1 MMDAHR
7 AERYLNIASEIKK
20 SIEENA
26 WDGSWYRRAYFDN
39 GIPLG
44 SAENTECKID
54 SLAQSW
60 AVISGAGNKDRIN
73 TAFESLEH
81 YLINREIGIIMLLT
95 PPFDEEDLKPGYIK
109 SYIPGVRENGGQYTH
124 AAAWVVMAY
133 ALMGSG
139 DKAWDLYNML
149 VPINHTNNAMEVS
162 RYKVEPYVMAADVYA
177 VHPHAGRGGWSWY
190 TGASGWM
197 YRVALQHILGF
208 NLRGNKLVV
217 NPTIPKGWKEYQIEY
232 LYMDTNY
239 LIVIKNPE
247 QLNTGIK
254 SILVDGDLNAQSNE
268 IQLINDGNFHNVEIL
283 MG

>member
-1 MMDAHR
+1 MNEAYR
-7 AERYLNIASEIKK
+7 AERYINIATEIKK

-60 AVISGAGNKDRIN
+60 AVISGAGNEERIN
-73 TAFESLEH
+73 AAFESLEH
-81 YLINREIGIIMLLT
+81 YLINREIGIVMLLT
-95 PPFDEEDLKPGYIK
+95 PPFDEGDLKPGYIK

-139 DKAWDLYNML
+139 DKAWELYNMMI
-149 VPINHTNNAMEVS
+149 PINHTSTAMAVS

-177 VHPHAGRGGWSWY
+177 VLPHAGRGGWSWY

-197 YRVALQHILGF
+197 YRVGLQHILGF
-208 NLRGNKLVV
+208 NKMADKIVI
-217 NPTIPKGWKEYQIEY
+217 NPSIPKEWKEYQIEY
-232 LYMDTNY
+232 SFKDTKYN
-239 LIVIKNPE
+239 ITIKNPE
-247 QLNTGIK
+247 QVNSGIK
-254 SILVDGDLNAQSNE
+254 SMLVDGTLYEQSNE
-268 IQLINDGNFHNVEIL
+268 IILVNDGKVHIVEIM